1 MSWIR
6 DEVNGQR
13 HRSGL
18 IAATQ
23 KELQEMDNAIN
34 ENRRRTSSE
43 INKDMYLTLT
53 GQNEYSNPHTGKVE
67 TDTESW
73 KNRWINAGGDIIYSD
88 NPDYDPN
95 HDPSLNVSGFKKS
108 IPRK

>member
-1 MSWIR
+1 
-6 DEVNGQR
+6 
-13 HRSGL
+13 
-18 IAATQ
+18 
-23 KELQEMDNAIN
+23 MDNAIN